1 MKVTCISASNIKHA
15 KEYSTSS
22 KICSLI
28 KEMIM
33 ENNKNRI
40 TIDIIK
46 LVDYEL
52 KPCIGCGKCFKKNR
66 CTNDEGFNDIYSKI
80 VKSDG
85 LFIVSAH
92 YAPIPSKLSML
103 LEKMEQLAFL
113 LRFHKEEDKSPLYK
127 KPVGIIGHG
136 GGTEEI
142 IKSYKSVVLNTIA
155 NALSYPIEMDIVGV
169 NEEYTKGIV
178 VPVKEVI
185 KDKDHIFPI
194 QKYDWE
200 DIKIRIEPLIN
211 NVVDKMINGGK
222 R

>member
-1 MKVTCISASNIKHA
+1 MIITCISASNIKHA
-15 KEYSTSS
+15 KDYGTSS

-28 KEMIM
+28 KEMVIKKG
-33 ENNKNRI
+33 KNLI
-40 TIDIIK
+40 TVELIK

-52 KPCIGCGKCFKKNR
+52 SPCIGCGKCFKQTK
-66 CTNDEGFNDIYSKI
+66 CVYDEGFNYIYSKL

-113 LRFHKEEDKSPLYK
+113 PRFHKEEDKSPLYK

-142 IKSYKSVVLNTIA
+142 IKGYKEVVLSTIA
-155 NALSYPIEMDIVGV
+155 NALSYPIEMNILGI
-169 NEEYTKGIV
+169 NEEWPNGIV
-178 VPVKEVI
+178 FPIKEVI
-185 KDKDHIFPI
+185 RDEKSLFPI

-200 DIKIRIEPLIN
+200 DIKVRIEPLVN
-211 NVVDKMINGGK
+211 NMIDNIIAK
-222 R
+222 RK